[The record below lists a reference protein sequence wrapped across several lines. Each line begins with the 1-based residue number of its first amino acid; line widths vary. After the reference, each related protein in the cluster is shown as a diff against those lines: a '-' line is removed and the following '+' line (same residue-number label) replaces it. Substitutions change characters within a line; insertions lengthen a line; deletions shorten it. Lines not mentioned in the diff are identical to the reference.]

1 MSPAPDAHAPADLF
15 GGPFL
20 VTVSSADGPR
30 AQVPDPP
37 FTDAVPVLCV
47 TLEAMPGNPEWGA
60 FPFLHLDLDGN
71 QDAAALV
78 RGERRPGSVL
88 TDGLGL
94 FVHATG
100 NGYVGLEIAETPA
113 DLPPDREDP
122 GRRMIRVSIDPAA
135 HAAGLA
141 AAARTGRYC
150 LVHQWQVAD
159 GTWRR
164 ALLPRTVPREVLE
177 PLVQAAL
184 THPRSI
190 PLGLI
195 PRG

>member
-1 MSPAPDAHAPADLF
+1 MTPAPDPHAPADLF

-37 FTDAVPVLCV
+37 FTDAAPVLCV
-47 TLEAMPGNPEWGA
+47 TLEAMPGNPAWGV

-71 QDAAALV
+71 RDAAALV
-78 RGERRPGSVL
+78 RGERRPGCVL

-100 NGYVGLEIAETPA
+100 NGYVGLEIVETLA
-113 DLPPDREDP
+113 DLPPGREDP
-122 GRRMIRVSIDPAA
+122 GRRMIRVFIDPVV

-150 LVHQWQVAD
+150 LVHEWQAAD
-159 GTWRR
+159 GTRRR
-164 ALLPRTVPREVLE
+164 ALLPRPVTRETLE
-177 PLVQAAL
+177 PLVRDAL

-190 PLGLI
+190 PLELV
-195 PRG
+195 PRR